1 MGEPYYIGGQLTHS
15 PNTIPVI
22 FPYTGEVFA
31 EVCIASVDDQARAAD
46 CAMRGFAETKILPAH
61 RRSEILRDI
70 ADKIEEHREE
80 FVHTLVYESGKPV
93 RQAHVE
99 VTRAVSVI
107 RISAEESVRITG
119 KVIPMDDT
127 ERGEGYTG
135 YYYQI
140 PSGPVL
146 CITPFNYPLNLACHK
161 IGPAIAAGCS
171 FVLKPSTKTPL
182 SALLLARLILEA
194 GYPAEAVNVVPC
206 FGSNAET
213 LVRDPRFTVLSFTG
227 SPAVGWRLQEI
238 FSGRRI
244 GLELGGN
251 APAVVHKDA
260 DIAYAARRIAEGA
273 VINAGQNC
281 ISVQRV
287 YLHSDVYDACL
298 GMILEEIRSFVVGD
312 PRLPETDVGP
322 MISEEDAI
330 KTEEKIKQAVMR
342 GARILIGGV
351 RDGAL
356 FYPTVL
362 ERTSSEMGVC
372 CSEMFSP
379 MIIVRSYSDTND
391 VVKMVNESRYG
402 LQGSIFTNSLDV
414 IETVSAGFESGTVI
428 INDYPSFRADSMPYG
443 GVKLSG
449 IGREGP
455 KYLIDEFMEKKLV
468 VVRQHHSF
476 A

>member
-1 MGEPYYIGGQLTHS
+1 VT
-15 PNTIPVI
+15 
-22 FPYTGEVFA
+22 FPYTGETFA
-31 EVCIASVDDQARAAD
+31 EVCIASMDDQAHAAD
-46 CAMRGFAETKILPAH
+46 CATLGFAETKILPAH
-61 RRSEILRDI
+61 RRAEILRRI

-80 FVHTLVYESGKPV
+80 FVQILIHESGKPV
-93 RQAHVE
+93 RQAHLE
-99 VTRAVSVI
+99 ITRAISVM
-107 RISAEESVRITG
+107 RISAEESVRLTG
-119 KVIPMDDT
+119 KVIPMDGT
-127 ERGEGYTG
+127 EYGEGYTG
-135 YYYQI
+135 YYYTV

-146 CITPFNYPLNLACHK
+146 CITQFNYPLNLACHK

-182 SALLLARLILEA
+182 SALLLARLVLEA
-194 GYPAEAVNVVPC
+194 GYPANAVNVVPC
-206 FGSNAET
+206 FGSNSET

-227 SPAVGWRLQEI
+227 SPAIGWRLKEI
-238 FSGRRI
+238 FPGRRI

-251 APAVVHKDA
+251 APAVVHRDA

-273 VINAGQNC
+273 VVNAGQSC

-287 YLHSDVYDACL
+287 YLHDEIYDTCL
-298 GMILEEIRSFVVGD
+298 AMILDHMRSFVVGD

-322 MISEEDAI
+322 MISETEAV

-342 GARILIGGV
+342 GARILVGGV

-372 CSEMFSP
+372 SSEMFSP
-379 MIIVRSYSDTND
+379 MIIIRQYSSIDE
-391 VVKMVNESRYG
+391 VAKLVNE
-402 LQGSIFTNSLDV
+402 GSVFTDSLN
-414 IETVSAGFESGTVI
+414 ILEKTAMEFEGGTI
-428 INDYPSFRADSMPYG
+428 IVNDYPTFRADSMPYG
-443 GVKLSG
+443 GIKLSG

-455 KYLIDEFMEKKLV
+455 KYLIDEFMEKKLIV
-468 VVRQHHSF
+468 VHHHHSF